1 MAETRSPEALARGI
15 FLVSM
20 AGIAMFIAAVFLFIL

>member
-15 FLVSM
+15 FIMSM
-20 AGIAMFIAAVFLFIL
+20 ATILTFIAAVFLFIL

>member
-15 FLVSM
+15 FFMSM
-20 AGIAMFIAAVFLFIL
+20 AAILTFIAAVFLFIL